1 LARIVADHDTV
12 AARGVDVVMHGSGE
26 VERRNTVGRAY
37 LDNSARI
44 VCAAKLIAK
53 FRLVAVKRDKL
64 VAPKGLNLVLRG
76 YTRFLSPL
84 SVVASHRS
92 NLLVASGM

>member
-12 AARGVDVVMHGSGE
+12 AARGVDVVMH
-26 VERRNTVGRAY
+26 
-37 LDNSARI
+37 
-44 VCAAKLIAK
+44 AAKLIAK

-64 VAPKGLNLVLRG
+64 VAPKGFNLVLRG
-76 YTRFLSPL
+76 YMRFLSPL
-84 SVVASHRS
+84 SVVASHRG